1 MWKDT
6 YRNYDIIPFMKHDFK
21 KQTNDLASFLLEVGL
36 LYVLMFFIERQQAF
50 PQIAS
55 YLAVGLIPI
64 LAFYAHRLEHAF
76 KVPFFVWAI
85 GLGSLFRSSLEPIF
99 SNTSSLTWITT
110 FLGILIIFG
119 GGLELKYHQFKRLL
133 FPILS
138 ISIIGTIVTSFL
150 FSSSLAGIVQLL
162 HLPLSI
168 GTIGLLGA
176 MLCSTDP
183 AAILPTLQAIRFKN
197 PDTKIIAISESAVN
211 DVLATIITI
220 IFVQFTVNAVS
231 APATLIELYAHLF
244 SFEVL
249 FDFLKEIVIG
259 VGVGYVSFHILNI
272 WRAHKPVS
280 LANFP
285 FLIGI
290 AISSFSLS
298 TLWGGS
304 GFLAAFIAGLLFDF
318 GSEEKDLAIFYT
330 QIVDGFIKPSIFVL
344 LGGLILPSFI
354 GVAGLGLLVSV
365 LFIFFIRPIAV
376 FASLGWFIPKQILSF
391 KDLLFL
397 DAIRETG
404 VIPAVLLL
412 SYIPRLADGELAFS
426 IGTWVILST
435 LIVLPLTT
443 HWWAKRL
450 NIAR

>member
-1 MWKDT
+1 MNQSLE
-6 YRNYDIIPFMKHDFK
+6 R
-21 KQTNDLASFLLEVGL
+21 QTNDLASFLLEVGL
-36 LYVLMFFIERQQAF
+36 LYVLMFFIERQLAY
-50 PQIAS
+50 PAIAS

-76 KVPFFVWAI
+76 KIPFFVWAI
-85 GLGSLFRSSLEPIF
+85 GLGSLFKSSLMPIL
-99 SNTSSLTWITT
+99 SNTNSLAWITT

-119 GGLELKYHQFKRLL
+119 GGLELRFHQFRRLL
-133 FPILS
+133 MPILF
-138 ISIIGTIVTSFL
+138 ISFLGTIVTSFL
-150 FSSSLAGIVQLL
+150 FSSTLAGIVQVL
-162 HLPLSI
+162 HLPLTI

-183 AAILPTLQAIRFKN
+183 AAILPTLQSIRFKN

-211 DVLATIITI
+211 DVLATIMTI
-220 IFVQFTVNAVS
+220 IFVKFTIDAVS
-231 APATLIELYAHLF
+231 PPATLVELYAHLF

-249 FDFLKEIVIG
+249 FDFLKEIIIG
-259 VGVGYVSFHILNI
+259 VGVGYVSYHILNI
-272 WRAHKPVS
+272 WKAHKPVS

-290 AISSFSLS
+290 AIASFSLS

-304 GFLAAFIAGLLFDF
+304 GFLAAFITGLLFDF
-318 GSEEKDLAIFYT
+318 GSEEKDLAVFYT

-354 GVAGLGLLVSV
+354 GIAGLGIMISI

-376 FASLGWFIPKQILSF
+376 FASLGWFIPKRILSF

-443 HWWAKRL
+443 QWWAKRL
-450 NIAR
+450 SIAK